1 MECATGFKNVTVNI
15 SNGLFFFE
23 RCSLPLEK
31 DGALHLNKTWIPF
44 TQECFEPSFVEI
56 DPVVL
61 EKNMKLWKVY
71 ANANDDDGQRTNF
84 DQKTLLEP
92 SAQVSLK
99 DLTSRL

>member
-1 MECATGFKNVTVNI
+1 MQFDNY
-15 SNGLFFFE
+15 
-23 RCSLPLEK
+23 LPLER
-31 DGALHLNKTWIPF
+31 GRGSSFEQTWIPF
-44 TQECFEPSFVEI
+44 TQGCFEPSLVEI
-56 DPVVL
+56 DPVVQ

-99 DLTSRL
+99 DLTIRL